1 MPAPRSSTETNSH
14 DCLLAASAPFSALPA
29 DVLGTLS
36 RSPRVTLGAGEMLFS
51 AGDDAGA
58 AYVVLTGE
66 IALEIDGADGKS
78 ICVSSLGPGGVFGEL
93 AILDGEKRSV
103 GARATARTTLLSVKA
118 ATFLALVRAHPD
130 FAMAIIRDL
139 AGKVRRTNGQVS
151 GLSFLTL
158 RGRVAGLISSLV
170 DAHPDTAPS
179 LSMTQ
184 GELAAR
190 LGASREKVNGH
201 LQALQAAGAIRL
213 ARGRIDIR
221 DRRALSRFVD
231 AAGT

>member
-58 AYVVLTGE
+58 AYVVLAGE